1 MRKIIIVLLLF
12 GIILMLSTCM
22 SAEPITITTNHQQQ
36 FDRTLIYTGLYLLD
50 EGLYT
55 HNLLGLVSSFMETLQ
70 DSFAE
75 LKLFE
80 KVIIKEENGI
90 IPIVDNSL
98 EVSVIAFSISSIAG
112 TWDIVSTI
120 SVQVQVYDQAKRIA
134 GEKTEDKNDTGLI
147 YIKKYYEQTT
157 GQNPY
162 ELFSKNVEKVI
173 TDIFNDLSKTDFN
186 NPDLIVE

>member
-55 HNLLGLVSSFMETLQ
+55 HNLLGLVSAFMETLQ

-134 GEKTEDKNDTGLI
+134 GEKTEDKDDTGLI